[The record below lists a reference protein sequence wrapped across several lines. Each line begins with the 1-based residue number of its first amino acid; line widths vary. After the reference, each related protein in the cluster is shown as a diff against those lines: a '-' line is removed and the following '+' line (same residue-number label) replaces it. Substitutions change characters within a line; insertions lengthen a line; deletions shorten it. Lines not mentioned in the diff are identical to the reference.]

1 MEDNLRVYNIN
12 GEYLGTFD
20 EVFET
25 NEEDEA

>member
-20 EVFET
+20 EVFGT
-25 NEEDEA
+25 DEEDEA

>member
-12 GEYLGTFD
+12 GEYLGIFD

-25 NEEDEA
+25 DEEDEA